1 MTELSSTGRWAGA
14 LPVRLVHHP
23 PLAARSGVAAGPAQP
38 QAASRGAG
46 VPRAGGVLPG
56 AGPVPVRAWLRGLLG
71 GGAAGVVWAP
81 TTWTVLENDGPNH
94 LGLRC
99 NVPPCASNG
108 SDHPGLRAL
117 QEVRAPNGGC
127 GRGLG
132 RRAGLGRVHQPPAA
146 ERAGQRR
153 EPFDFCA
160 ASASARPRTLV
171 RPHFGM
177 PVRCDLVA
185 FYSFGRLGHIFGK
198 LETNTA
204 ELSSGMPVQFPQHS
218 DAIRNIYHPTPR
230 SVLTACCPF
239 ANGVCHGGGGC
250 STRTGGLGRSCRYE
264 SRGLR
269 SSDFNMLTPYNQP
282 PHKFARK
289 KGPDGGPLLRP
300 IRRASP
306 PPPPPLLPA
315 CSLCSRRPAPLQARR
330 GSRGWRSVCSTRAA
344 PARGSCSSSNGAV
357 SGQSTCGSCPPTTW
371 TTLQQ
376 DGPDHL
382 GLWYNALPDHQMA
395 LITSDC
401 RPKFVRVRTWWCRFT
416 TPAERAETGQVMA
429 HSRNPCGQSLLQL

>member
-1 MTELSSTGRWAGA
+1 MHFPYDSFTTLRWLHGPESRPGPLSRRRPRAARAYHGLVGFYRALAPFRFVHGYGVFSGEAPRGWCGPPQHGLSSKTMARITSDCVAMCLHAHQMA
-14 LPVRLVHHP
+14 LITPDCAPFRKCGL
-23 PLAARSGVAAGPAQP
+23 RTGVAVEGSADGQVWVECTNH
-38 QAASRGAG
+38 R
-46 VPRAGGVLPG
+46 LP
-56 AGPVPVRAWLRGLLG
+56 
-71 GGAAGVVWAP
+71 
-81 TTWTVLENDGPNH
+81 
-94 LGLRC
+94 
-99 NVPPCASNG
+99 S
-108 SDHPGLRAL
+108 
-117 QEVRAPNGGC
+117 
-127 GRGLG
+127 GLG
-132 RRAGLGRVHQPPAA
+132 SGASPSTFAPHQPRLDHALWSALTLACRSAA
-146 ERAGQRR
+146 IWSPLQFWQTR
-153 EPFDFCA
+153 
-160 ASASARPRTLV
+160 S
-171 RPHFGM
+171 HFWQT
-177 PVRCDLVA
+177 RN
-185 FYSFGRLGHIFGK
+185 
-198 LETNTA
+198 ETA

-344 PARGSCSSSNGAV
+344 PARGSCSSSNGAAV
-357 SGQSTCGSCPPTTW
+357 SCQSTCGSCPPTTW

-401 RPKFVRVRTWWCRFT
+401 RPKYVRVRTWWCRFT

-429 HSRNPCGQSLLQL
+429 HSRNPCGQSRLQL